1 MYTMKKTIFIAV
13 IVALIAGGACL
24 FYCLYNQSHVKKEM
38 LVVAATV
45 NKSAPIE
52 INDFVLIDSA
62 AVLSSRLFLYYCT
75 MWQVEKED
83 ISVGTIERYLFPEII
98 KEAKGD
104 LMAAYL
110 KKNKI
115 TLCYRFSDKNGKH
128 IHDFYISP
136 ADLDEK

>member
-1 MYTMKKTIFIAV
+1 MKKTIFIAA
-13 IVALIAGGACL
+13 IVALVAGGSCL
-24 FYCLYNQSHVKKEM
+24 FYHLYNRNEVKKEM
-38 LVVAATV
+38 LTVVATV

-62 AVLSSRLFLYYCT
+62 AVLGNNMFLYYCS
-75 MWQVEKED
+75 MWTIEKKD
-83 ISVGTIERYLFPEII
+83 ISVGTIERYMLPEILR
-98 KEAKGD
+98 EARGD

-115 TLCYRFSDKNGKH
+115 TLCYRFSDKNGEH